1 MGKAVSKALK
11 SKAEFLLENI
21 PEKFSED
28 FYQNKQALRD
38 LQIPFSAVN
47 RNWLAGFITRKVRQK
62 KVKLAQQQIAA

>member
-11 SKAEFLLENI
+11 SKAEFLLENV

-28 FYQNKQALRD
+28 FVRNKQALRD

-47 RNWLAGFITRKVRQK
+47 RNWLAGYLTRKVKQK
-62 KVKLAQQQIAA
+62 KEKLASQAAAA